1 MSNITKMI
9 LSLVVM
15 AAVIGYTV
23 FNFLRGQISMTYFLV
38 FMAILCIP
46 FLNMINLLIQ
56 ELKNR

>member
-1 MSNITKMI
+1 MSNIAKTI
-9 LSLVVM
+9 LTLVVM

-23 FNFLRGQISMTYFLV
+23 FNFLQGQISITYFLV

-46 FLNMINLLIQ
+46 FLSMINLLIQ